1 MSVSYIV
8 SAVVL
13 AIVVTS
19 VVFVLIGRVEHKGRK
34 INLNWLILMLL
45 IATISILTMVLIYHG
60 QHDITSEAI
69 QNAYEQGVE
78 DGKTSEH
85 HTYPSNK
92 EVEEWMAS
100 TQEVII
106 STHEDGSDPAIH
118 IIDKNGDE
126 WVLIADE
133 VNQNG

>member
-1 MSVSYIV
+1 MSVSYII

-13 AIVVTS
+13 AIVLTS
-19 VVFVLIGRVEHKGRK
+19 IAFVLIGKIEHKSRK
-34 INLNWLILMLL
+34 LNLNWFLLMIT
-45 IATISILTMVLIYHG
+45 IALSCILTMVIIYHG
-60 QHDITSEAI
+60 QNDLTQQDI

-85 HTYPSNK
+85 HTCPSNE
-92 EVEEWMAS
+92 EVEEWMSS

-106 STHEDGSDPAIH
+106 STHKDGSDPTIH
-118 IIDKNGDE
+118 IIDQQGDE
-126 WVLIADE
+126 WILIADE

>member
-8 SAVVL
+8 ASVVL
-13 AIVVTS
+13 AIVLTS
-19 VVFVLIGRVEHKGRK
+19 IAFVFVGKIEHKGRK
-34 INLNWLILMLL
+34 INLNWLILM
-45 IATISILTMVLIYHG
+45 IAIVLGCILTMVIIYHG
-60 QHDITSEAI
+60 QNDLTQQDI

-85 HTYPSNK
+85 HTYPSNE

-100 TQEVII
+100 TKEVII
-106 STHEDGSDPAIH
+106 STHKDGSDPAIH
-118 IIDKNGDE
+118 IIDSNGEE